1 MSLDK
6 ASREYENT
14 LPSDKVKEYGIIYT
28 PSNIINYI
36 NEQTL
41 SLWRKDSIPTV
52 LDPCCGTGLFL
63 EDMLKKIVKRWGI
76 SLEEANKYVVGTDID
91 KDAIKIANQYIPNV
105 YVADGLKDPWNVD
118 IIVTNPPYIRIQNLN
133 DKVRQQLDKFEYCS
147 GDTDI
152 YMAFFERLINF
163 DGISGYI
170 CPNSWI
176 KNKNAATL
184 RKRVISD
191 QRISTLIDFKD
202 QKIFDGVGT
211 YTSIVINNDNKVSSI
226 EMGNELN
233 EVDPIEWNK
242 FNFIVKKDN
251 NFVEQVAERPTSIFD
266 VCKITTGF
274 ATLADKVF
282 FMKKGSGL
290 ELTIPCVKGS
300 NITKN
305 KDKKYEIIYPYDVD
319 GSLIEE
325 DVLESKFPSTY
336 NYLKNNKERLLARDK
351 GKCKARW
358 YEYGRRQGIPLVK
371 RNKIIF
377 APMIKHKMH
386 FVETEGAFLSGYA
399 VVPHSGYS
407 LEFIRNIFQSED
419 VWRWANIFGKDFGSR
434 WKGVSKET
442 FRHYRINKNNY
453 L

>member
-6 ASREYENT
+6 VSREYENT

-91 KDAIKIANQYIPNV
+91 KDAIKIANQYISNV

-118 IIVTNPPYIRIQNLN
+118 IIVTNPPYIRVQNLN
-133 DKVRQQLDKFEYCS
+133 DITRKQLDKFEYCN

-163 DGISGYI
+163 NGISGYI

-176 KNKNAATL
+176 KNKNAALL
-184 RKRVISD
+184 RSRVLTD
-191 QRISTLIDFKD
+191 QRISVLIDFKD
-202 QKIFDGVGT
+202 KKIFDGVGT
-211 YTSIVINNDNKVSSI
+211 YTSIIIKSNNKLSSI
-226 EMGNELN
+226 EMGNELD
-233 EVDPIEWNK
+233 EVEPIKWNK
-242 FNFIVKKDN
+242 FKFIVKKDSV
-251 NFVEQVAERPTSIFD
+251 FVEEVAKRPTSIFD

-282 FMKKGSGL
+282 FMEEGTEL
-290 ELTIPCVKGS
+290 ELLIPCVKGS

-305 KDKKYEIIYPYDVD
+305 KDKKYEIIYPYDSN
-319 GSLIEE
+319 GKLIDENVLQTQFPNAYKHLKSNEE
-325 DVLESKFPSTY
+325 I
-336 NYLKNNKERLLARDK
+336 LLGRDK
-351 GKCKARW
+351 GKCNARW
-358 YEYGRRQGIPLVK
+358 YEYGRRQGIPLIK
-371 RNKIIF
+371 RDKIIF
-377 APMIKHKMH
+377 APMIKDKMH
-386 FVETEGAFLSGYA
+386 FTETDGAFLSGYA
-399 VVPHSGYS
+399 ILPHFGYS
-407 LEFIRNIFQSED
+407 LKFIRDIFQSAD
-419 VWRWANIFGKDFGSR
+419 VQKWVNIFGKDFGNG